1 MSEIDCPHRPFTE
14 QLLNLISPE
23 LSRQY
28 GKRSRCQRS
37 RISRPSGLVRRNCR
51 FAWFHH
57 TRCRV
62 PGVIRGTFR
71 RFGHDPFSTE
81 NTRKPPNTRVNGT
94 FNPRQLA
101 RPPIRRDGTPLW
113 RSVTIAWYKRHPID
127 VSGEVA
133 GLEQGDTMKLSTII
147 AVAVVLV
154 GAGVSLAENWPCW
167 RGPRGDGT
175 SPDTVPLKWDATT
188 GQNIVWKVPIAF
200 GGHSSPIVW
209 GDRIFVT
216 GADEAKAR
224 RVLMAFDRVTGKE
237 LWNVDVED
245 APLEKKHKLN
255 SWASGTP
262 ATDGKLVYVT
272 FLDQKQMLVAA
283 YDISGKEV
291 WKVKPGE
298 FASVHGYCSCPVV
311 FENTVIVNGDHDGD
325 AYIVALDRE
334 TGKTIWKTPRE
345 NRTRSYCTPI
355 IRDIGGR
362 TQMILSGSKCVSSY
376 DPRTG
381 SRHWILDGPTEQF
394 VASPVENKGLIFIT
408 GGFPDK
414 HLIAIDP
421 SGSNVITE
429 SSHVKWHH
437 LNKGVSYVPSPV
449 AANDYFFCVADG
461 GVAGCYDAISGD
473 IKWQERLGRH
483 HSGSLVAASGRV
495 YMLDDDGI
503 THVVK
508 AGPKFEVLAANPL
521 GEEAYSSPAI
531 SNGQILIR
539 GDKHLFCIGEK

>member
-1 MSEIDCPHRPFTE
+1 MRPVS
-14 QLLNLISPE
+14 SPSNSA
-23 LSRQY
+23 L
-28 GKRSRCQRS
+28 
-37 RISRPSGLVRRNCR
+37 
-51 FAWFHH
+51 
-57 TRCRV
+57 
-62 PGVIRGTFR
+62 
-71 RFGHDPFSTE
+71 
-81 NTRKPPNTRVNGT
+81 
-94 FNPRQLA
+94 
-101 RPPIRRDGTPLW
+101 GTPVIESPLVFD
-113 RSVTIAWYKRHPID
+113 RQAELGNQKITITTNQRIE
-127 VSGEVA
+127 S
-133 GLEQGDTMKLSTII
+133 GDTMKLSTIV
-147 AVAVVLV
+147 AVALVL
-154 GAGVSLAENWPCW
+154 AGTGISLAENWPCW

-283 YDISGKEV
+283 YDMSGKEV

-362 TQMILSGSKCVSSY
+362 TQMILSGSKCVASY